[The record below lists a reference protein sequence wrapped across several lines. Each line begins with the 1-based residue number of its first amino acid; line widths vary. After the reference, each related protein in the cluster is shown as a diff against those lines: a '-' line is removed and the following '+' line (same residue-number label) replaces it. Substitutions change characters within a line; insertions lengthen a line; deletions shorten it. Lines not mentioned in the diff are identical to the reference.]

1 MRRLALIAAILS
13 FTTVAVAAQGRI
25 ILGVFAHPDDENLV
39 GPTLAKYARMGN
51 KVYVII
57 ATDGSNGTRVT
68 KIPAG
73 EELAKVRRLE
83 TICACEKLGINK
95 PIYFSQPR
103 LDTLFGLR
111 PYLNSHALT
120 KTLLKAK
127 IEELKPDAIITFGP
141 DGEYGHSEHIVIGS
155 IVQELLLR
163 EGWVD
168 KYPLYFPVFTKEQLG
183 DDESVGYI
191 DPRYINL
198 TVKFSDADSIR
209 YMEAAKCYVSQ
220 FTEKEIAQLIT
231 DAKNDKEKSAHFRR
245 FVIDPKR
252 GKGSLLK

>member
-1 MRRLALIAAILS
+1 MRRLALIAVILS
-13 FTTVAVAAQGRI
+13 ISTLAVVAQGKV

-39 GPTLAKYARMGN
+39 GRVLAKYARTGN
-51 KVYVII
+51 RVYVII
-57 ATDGSNGTRVT
+57 ATDGNNGTRVT

-73 EELAKVRRLE
+73 EELARVRRLE
-83 TICACEKLGINK
+83 TICACEKLGIKK

-103 LDTLFGLR
+103 LDTLFGVR
-111 PYLNSHALT
+111 PYLTSHAAT
-120 KTLLKAK
+120 KNLLKAK

-163 EGWVD
+163 EDWAE
-168 KYPLYFPVFTKEQLG
+168 KYPLYFPIATKGEVE
-183 DDESVGYI
+183 DDDSIGYI

-198 TVKFSDADSIR
+198 SIKYNDADNAR

-220 FTEKEIAQLIT
+220 FTPEEIAETIDL
-231 DAKNDKEKSAHFRR
+231 ARKEKRMTAHFRLFSFSR
-245 FVIDPKR
+245 QKM
-252 GKGSLLK
+252 KGSFFK

>member
-1 MRRLALIAAILS
+1 MRYLVLFCLILNISTLATS
-13 FTTVAVAAQGRI
+13 AQGKT
-25 ILGVFAHPDDENLV
+25 ILGVFAHPDDENIV
-39 GPTLAKYARMGN
+39 GRVLAKYARTGN
-51 KVYVII
+51 NVYVII
-57 ATDGSNGTRVT
+57 ATDGNNGTRVT

-83 TICACEKLGINK
+83 TLCACEKLGINK

-103 LDTLFGLR
+103 LDTLFGVR

-120 KTLLKAK
+120 KNLLKAK

-163 EGWVD
+163 EGWAD
-168 KYPLYFPVFTKEQLG
+168 KYPLYYPVATKEEVE
-183 DDESVGYI
+183 DDDSIGYI
-191 DPRYINL
+191 DRRYIN
-198 TVKFSDADSIR
+198 VSIKYNEADNTR

-220 FTEKEIAQLIT
+220 FTPEEIAETIDL
-231 DAKNDKEKSAHFRR
+231 AKKEKNMTAHFRR
-245 FVIDPKR
+245 FTFSREKPKSSFI
-252 GKGSLLK
+252 K

>member
-1 MRRLALIAAILS
+1 MSRLALIAAILTI
-13 FTTVAVAAQGRI
+13 TTLAAAAQGKV

-39 GPTLAKYARMGN
+39 GSVLAKYARMGN

-83 TICACEKLGINK
+83 TICACEKLGIEK
-95 PIYFSQPR
+95 PIYFSQQR
-103 LDTLFGLR
+103 LDTQICTGA
-111 PYLNSHALT
+111 YLKTHAAT
-120 KTLLKAK
+120 KELLKVK
-127 IEELKPDAIITFGP
+127 IAEIKPNAIITFGP

-155 IVQELLLR
+155 TVQEILLR

-168 KYPLYFPVFTKEQLG
+168 KYPLYFPVITREPG
-183 DDESVGYI
+183 DEESTSYI

-198 TVKFSDADSIR
+198 SVKFNDADNAR

-220 FTEKEIAQLIT
+220 YTKKEIAETI
-231 DAKNDKEKSAHFRR
+231 DYAKKDKQMTAHFRR
-245 FVIDPKR
+245 FSVYPTKVKDR
-252 GKGSLLK
+252 FLK

>member
-13 FTTVAVAAQGRI
+13 LTTLAVAAQGKV

-39 GPTLAKYARMGN
+39 GRVLAKYARTGN

-57 ATDGSNGTRVT
+57 ATDGNNGTRVT

-83 TICACEKLGINK
+83 TICSCEKLGINI

-103 LDTLFGLR
+103 LDTLFGVR

-120 KTLLKAK
+120 KNLLKAK

-163 EGWVD
+163 EGWAE
-168 KYPLYFPVFTKEQLG
+168 KYPLYFPVATKEEVE
-183 DDESVGYI
+183 DDDSIGYI

-198 TVKFSDADSIR
+198 SIKYNDADNAR

-220 FTEKEIAQLIT
+220 FTPQEIAETIDLSRKGKKMT
-231 DAKNDKEKSAHFRR
+231 ANFRR
-245 FVIDPKR
+245 FTFSREKA
-252 GKGSLLK
+252 KSSFFK

>member
-1 MRRLALIAAILS
+1 MLRLTVIAVMLTISTLAAS
-13 FTTVAVAAQGRI
+13 AQGKV

-39 GPTLAKYARMGN
+39 GRVLAKYARTGN

-57 ATDGSNGTRVT
+57 ATDGNNGNRVT
-68 KIPAG
+68 KIPVG

-95 PIYFSQPR
+95 PIYLSQPR
-103 LDTLFGLR
+103 LDTLFGVR

-120 KTLLKAK
+120 KDLLKAK

-163 EGWVD
+163 EGWAD
-168 KYPLYFPVFTKEQLG
+168 KYPLYYPVATKEEVE
-183 DDESVGYI
+183 DDDSIGYI
-191 DPRYINL
+191 DPRYIN
-198 TVKFSDADSIR
+198 VSIKYNDADNSR

-220 FTEKEIAQLIT
+220 FTPEEIAETIDL
-231 DAKNDKEKSAHFRR
+231 AKKEKKMTANFRR
-245 FVIDPKR
+245 FAFSREKVK
-252 GKGSLLK
+252 SSFLK

>member
-1 MRRLALIAAILS
+1 MTKLALIAAILTFAITAS
-13 FTTVAVAAQGRI
+13 DAHGKV

-39 GPTLAKYARMGN
+39 GRVLAKYARTGN
-51 KVYVII
+51 EVYVII
-57 ATDGSNGTRVT
+57 ATDGNNGTRVT

-103 LDTLFGLR
+103 LDTLFGVR
-111 PYLNSHALT
+111 PYLNSHAIT
-120 KTLLKAK
+120 KNLLKTK

-155 IVQELLLR
+155 IVQEMLLR
-163 EGWVD
+163 EGWAD
-168 KYPLYFPVFTKEQLG
+168 KYPLFFPVATKEEVE
-183 DDESVGYI
+183 DDESIGYI
-191 DPRYINL
+191 NPRYIDVSIKYNA
-198 TVKFSDADSIR
+198 ADNAR

-220 FTEKEIAQLIT
+220 FTSEEIAETIEL
-231 DAKNDKEKSAHFRR
+231 AKGDKKMTAHFRR
-245 FVIDPKR
+245 FALSNKKV
-252 GKGSLLK
+252 GSSF